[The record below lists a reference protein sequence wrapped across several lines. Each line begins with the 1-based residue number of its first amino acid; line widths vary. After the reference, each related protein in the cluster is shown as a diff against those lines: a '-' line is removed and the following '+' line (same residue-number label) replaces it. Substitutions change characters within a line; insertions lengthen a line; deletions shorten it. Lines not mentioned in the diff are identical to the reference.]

1 MGRLWLKNHNLHY
14 SSYFFE
20 ETLFT
25 PWYKGSLLSQT
36 TCFAH
41 GKVAGFKRLLLAICD
56 RFLAQSLHEL
66 DLVGTKFALLHYK
79 HRMGVGSGICVAIT
93 LKN

>member
-25 PWYKGSLLSQT
+25 PLLQGQFAVAKRLVLHMARLLSSSVY
-36 TCFAH
+36 FWAS
-41 GKVAGFKRLLLAICD
+41 AIVSW
-56 RFLAQSLHEL
+56 RNRS
-66 DLVGTKFALLHYK
+66 
-79 HRMGVGSGICVAIT
+79 MNSI
-93 LKN
+93 

>member
-25 PWYKGSLLSQT
+25 PLLQGQ
-36 TCFAH
+36 FA
-41 GKVAGFKRLLLAICD
+41 VAN
-56 RFLAQSLHEL
+56 
-66 DLVGTKFALLHYK
+66 DLFC
-79 HRMGVGSGICVAIT
+79 IW
-93 LKN
+93 

>member
-25 PWYKGSLLSQT
+25 LLQQ
-36 TCFAH
+36 
-41 GKVAGFKRLLLAICD
+41 GDLLLQMTCLAYCKATEFKHLLFTLLGICD
-56 RFLAQSLHEL
+56 RLLA
-66 DLVGTKFALLHYK
+66 
-79 HRMGVGSGICVAIT
+79 
-93 LKN
+93 

>member
-41 GKVAGFKRLLLAICD
+41 GKVGGSSDYFWLSAIVSWRNRSMNSIWSGRSLLFCTT
-56 RFLAQSLHEL
+56 STE
-66 DLVGTKFALLHYK
+66 
-79 HRMGVGSGICVAIT
+79 
-93 LKN
+93 